1 MNINTR
7 NAEKGSIIPIYQA
20 MTKRVKKVTS
30 RSIIVDKLISDTK
43 LHEKGEKNN
52 RRE

>member
-20 MTKRVKKVTS
+20 ITKTVRKVTS

-43 LHEKGEKNN
+43 LREKGEKKN
-52 RRE
+52 RSE

>member
-1 MNINTR
+1 MTINTR
-7 NAEKGSIIPIYQA
+7 NAEKGGIIPIYQA
-20 MTKRVKKVTS
+20 ITKTIRKVTS
-30 RSIIVDKLISDTK
+30 RSIIVDKLTSDTK